1 MMSVSHSCENP
12 TRTGDQLRPMRC
24 IVRAPDAVR
33 VIPALPGQ
41 PCSAINLIPVRGIVF
56 FEFLEPPRDAH
67 LLEHCQIR
75 RGVGLVRIDER
86 AIPVEENSFDG
97 VFAFLKHRFRDYQ
110 KPGEGRTLWN
120 LRSM

>member
-1 MMSVSHSCENP
+1 MMSVSPSCENP
-12 TRTGDQLRPMRC
+12 TRTGAQLRPMRG
-24 IVRAPDAVR
+24 IVGAPDAVR
-33 VIPALPGQ
+33 VIPALRGNPRR
-41 PCSAINLIPVRGIVF
+41 AINLIPVRGIVF

-97 VFAFLKHRFRDYQ
+97 VFAFRKHSFT
-110 KPGEGRTLWN
+110 E
-120 LRSM
+120 